1 MQGLEWNVTKIAQKH
16 GHSYAKTETQC
27 MVLACG
33 MTTEIQFTL
42 HVMAQHNML
51 YKHTCKINLEIKET
65 VT

>member
-33 MTTEIQFTL
+33 MTTEIQFTCDGSARHAL
-42 HVMAQHNML
+42 
-51 YKHTCKINLEIKET
+51 
-65 VT
+65 